1 MNTRTKLRAGVLL
14 GSALALVATLPGT
27 AALASTGAPAAISAG
42 RLVLEPTGNG
52 YRGTLPVTIT
62 NRSRA
67 ADYYS
72 IRVTEPVAGSFD
84 GLAPSGTCGQA
95 DPVENRRV
103 MVCSVEG
110 PDLEPGER
118 RTLEVAFE
126 VLTTP
131 RRYAITAVGGRVEV
145 MPGRTQQV
153 AAGRDFTT
161 VFRATNGS
169 LRHPRPY
176 VQDTSANASLT
187 TGAGALT
194 LARQADGTYAGRLP
208 VTVRYAGD
216 APHDYLAVQATVPSR
231 VEIAGTDPQDAPS
244 FGGFFEVPGG
254 RMAAGEE
261 RTFAVL
267 FLASAD
273 IVAGDL
279 GSVDLVLGTRYGD
292 DEVADATPADN
303 SVRVSL
309 SASDDS

>member
-1 MNTRTKLRAGVLL
+1 MNTRTTLRAGVLL

-52 YRGTLPVTIT
+52 YRGTVAVTIT

-72 IRVTEPVAGSFD
+72 ILVTEPVAGSFD
-84 GLAPSGTCGQA
+84 GLVPGGPCIQA

-103 MVCSVEG
+103 IACSVSG

-118 RTLEVAFE
+118 RRLDVAFE
-126 VLTTP
+126 VLTAP
-131 RRYAITAVGGRVEV
+131 RPYAMTAAGGRVEV

-161 VFRATNGS
+161 LFRATNGS
-169 LRHPRPY
+169 LRHPRHY

-187 TGAGALT
+187 AGADALT
-194 LARQADGTYAGRLP
+194 LTRQADGTYAGRLP

-216 APHDYLAVQATVPSR
+216 AAHDYLAVQATLPAG
-231 VEIAGTDPQDAPS
+231 VEIAGTDPQDSPS
-244 FGGFFEVPGG
+244 FGGFFDVPGG

-267 FLASAD
+267 FRTSPD
-273 IVAGDL
+273 TVAGDL
-279 GSVDLVLGTRYGD
+279 GSVDLVLSTRYGAG
-292 DEVADATPADN
+292 EVADAAPADN
-303 SVRVSL
+303 NVRVTV
-309 SASDDS
+309 SASDAS

>member
-14 GSALALVATLPGT
+14 GSTLALVATLPGT

-67 ADYYS
+67 ADYYTVL
-72 IRVTEPVAGSFD
+72 VTEPVAGSFD
-84 GLAPSGTCGQA
+84 GLVPNGACIQA
-95 DPVENRRV
+95 DPVDNLRV
-103 MVCSVEG
+103 FACSVDG

-118 RTLEVAFE
+118 RSLEVAFT
-126 VLTTP
+126 VRTAP
-131 RRYAITAVGGRVEV
+131 RPYAMSAAGGRVEV

-153 AAGRDFTT
+153 AAGKDFTT
-161 VFRATNGS
+161 LFRATNGS

-176 VQDTSANASLT
+176 VQDPSANASLA
-187 TGAGALT
+187 AGADALT
-194 LARQADGTYAGRLP
+194 VTRQADGTYAGRLP

-216 APHDYLAVQATVPSR
+216 AAHDYLAVQATVPAGL
-231 VEIAGTDPQDAPS
+231 EIAGTDPQDSPS

-267 FLASAD
+267 FRTSPGT
-273 IVAGDL
+273 VAGDL
-279 GSVDLVLGTRYGD
+279 GTVDLVLSTRYGAG
-292 DEVADATPADN
+292 EVADAAPADN
-303 SVRVSL
+303 TVRVTVT
-309 SASDDS
+309 ASDDS

>member
-1 MNTRTKLRAGVLL
+1 MNTRTTLRAGLLL

-52 YRGTLPVTIT
+52 YRGTVAVTIT

-67 ADYYS
+67 ADYYG
-72 IRVTEPVAGSFD
+72 ILVTEPVAGSFD
-84 GLAPSGTCGQA
+84 GLVPDGPCIQA

-103 MVCSVEG
+103 IACSVSG

-118 RTLEVAFE
+118 RHLDVAFE
-126 VLTTP
+126 VLTAP
-131 RRYAITAVGGRVEV
+131 RPYAMTAAGGRVEV

-161 VFRATNGS
+161 LFRATNGS
-169 LRHPRPY
+169 LRHPRQY

-187 TGAGALT
+187 AGADALT
-194 LARQADGTYAGRLP
+194 LTRQADGTYAGRLP

-216 APHDYLAVQATVPSR
+216 AAHDYLAVQATLPAG
-231 VEIAGTDPQDAPS
+231 VEIAGTDPQDMPS
-244 FGGFFEVPGG
+244 TGESFEVPGG

-267 FLASAD
+267 FRTSPD
-273 IVAGDL
+273 TVAGDL
-279 GSVDLVLGTRYGD
+279 GPVDLVLSTRYGAG
-292 DEVADATPADN
+292 EVADAAPA
-303 SVRVSL
+303 
-309 SASDDS
+309 

>member
-1 MNTRTKLRAGVLL
+1 MNTRTTLRAGVLV
-14 GSALALVATLPGT
+14 GSALALLATLPGT

-72 IRVTEPVAGSFD
+72 ILVTEPVAGSFD
-84 GLAPSGTCGQA
+84 GLAPGGPCFQA

-103 MVCSVEG
+103 FECSVGG

-118 RTLEVAFE
+118 RSVDIFFE
-126 VLTTP
+126 VLTAP
-131 RRYAITAVGGRVEV
+131 RRYAMTAADGRVEV
-145 MPGRTQQV
+145 VPGRTQQV
-153 AAGRDFTT
+153 AAGRDVTT
-161 VFRATNGS
+161 LFRATNGS

-176 VQDTSANASLT
+176 VQDTSPNASLT
-187 TGAGALT
+187 AGADALT
-194 LARQADGTYAGRLP
+194 LTRQADGTYAGRLP

-216 APHDYLAVQATVPSR
+216 APHDHLAVQATLPAG
-231 VEIAGTDPQDAPS
+231 VEIAGTDPQDSPS

-254 RMAAGEE
+254 RMAEGEE

-267 FLASAD
+267 FRTSAD
-273 IVAGDL
+273 TVAGEL
-279 GSVDLVLGTRYGD
+279 GAVDFVLSTSYGD
-292 DEVADATPADN
+292 GAVADATPADN
-303 SVRVSL
+303 NARVTL
-309 SASDDS
+309 NASDGS